1 MPAQIIDGKAISRE
15 ILETLKSQISNLYPK
30 PGLAVVMVGD
40 DPASLVYVEHKEK
53 ACQKI
58 GMYSEKIILPGNTT
72 PDDLYSVIENL
83 NQNPKIHGL
92 LCQFPLPPSLT
103 TYEDQVI
110 RLISAAK
117 DIDGFHPQNAGELL
131 TAKRG
136 LPKNIPLPCTP
147 KGIMELIKRTG
158 VSLKGKRAVILGR
171 SNLVG
176 KPLSLMLLAHDA
188 TVTLC
193 HSQTQNLPEI
203 TRQADVLIA
212 AIGKPLFVTAEM
224 VKEGAVVIDVGINRT
239 SSGIVGD
246 VDYLAVAQKAAF
258 ITPVPGGVGP
268 MTIAMLITNAIEAY
282 HRQLQTK

>member
-1 MPAQIIDGKAISRE
+1 MPAQVIDGKAVSRE
-15 ILETLKSQISNLYPK
+15 ILATLKTQISHLDPK
-30 PGLAVVMVGD
+30 PGLAVIMVGD

-58 GMYSEKIILPGNTT
+58 GMYSEKIILPASTT
-72 PDDLYSVIENL
+72 PEALYSVIEAL
-83 NQNPKIHGL
+83 NHNPKIHGL
-92 LCQFPLPPSLT
+92 LCQFPLPSSLT
-103 TYEDQVI
+103 VCEDQVI

-136 LPKNIPLPCTP
+136 LPQNVPLPCTP

-158 VSLKGKRAVILGR
+158 VSLKGKQAVILGR

-193 HSQTQNLPEI
+193 HSQTQNLHKI
-203 TRQADVLIA
+203 TREADVLVA
-212 AIGKPLFVTAEM
+212 AIGKPLFVTADM
-224 VKEGAVVIDVGINRT
+224 VKTGTIVIDVGINRT
-239 SSGIVGD
+239 DSGIVGD
-246 VDYLAVAQKAAF
+246 VDYQAVAQKAAF

-268 MTIAMLITNAIEAY
+268 MTIAMLIQNAIDAY
-282 HRQLQTK
+282 HRQLQTN